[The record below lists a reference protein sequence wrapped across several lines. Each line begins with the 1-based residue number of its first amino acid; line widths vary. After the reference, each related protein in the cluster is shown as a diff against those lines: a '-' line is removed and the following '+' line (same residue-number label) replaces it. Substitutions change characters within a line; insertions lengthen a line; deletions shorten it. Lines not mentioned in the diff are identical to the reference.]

1 MAHNLGPELGLK
13 NILSLVNLFP
23 FKYIFND
30 QVL

>member
-13 NILSLVNLFP
+13 NILNLVNLNP